1 MESTIITS
9 ESQLEIIIN
18 RILENNLER
27 LLESQ
32 KQKNWKRAK
41 EIVKIFG
48 ESSATVNRNIAKMKN
63 DDHFKQYIDKQS
75 GKFQIINL
83 EGYKEFRKFKSE
95 DYKKS
100 LWSAIIGKHTYY
112 SSCLVKKEKRN
123 VL

>member
-1 MESTIITS
+1 MESTIIAS

-32 KQKNWKRAK
+32 KQKNWKRVK

-100 LWSAIIGKHTYY
+100 L
-112 SSCLVKKEKRN
+112 
-123 VL
+123 